1 MIITLQT
8 FPIVCDADSY
18 HLAYQY
24 LSPGEQAR
32 CSRLRSQW
40 ARQSHAVARAV
51 LRLTGVEG
59 GTMAAK
65 DWPIGERPGGK
76 PYCTLPGAPEFNLSH
91 TSDGDGLA
99 YGILARATKP
109 VGVDVE
115 IVRPVADLT
124 GMAALVL
131 SESER
136 RCLDS
141 LPTMQQSRHFLRLW
155 TLKEAIL
162 KAAGTGFAGD
172 PRSID
177 FGWLP
182 PSLLTNAVIQ
192 TINAPP
198 FFTSELPVQ
207 NHLVA
212 AVAST
217 RPFEFVMDS
226 LTTQQL
232 HNWLATGCR
241 TAASAATLRNL

>member
-8 FPIVCDADSY
+8 FPILGDADTY
-18 HLAYQY
+18 RLAYQF
-24 LSPGEQAR
+24 LSPEEQAR
-32 CSRLRSQW
+32 CTRLISQW

-59 GTMAAK
+59 STIAAK

-91 TSDGDGLA
+91 TADGNGLA
-99 YGILARATKP
+99 YGVLARATKP

-124 GMAALVL
+124 GMAAMVL
-131 SESER
+131 SERER
-136 RCLDS
+136 RYLDS

-162 KAAGTGFAGD
+162 KASGTGFAGD

-177 FGWLP
+177 FGGLP

-192 TINAPP
+192 TINATQ
-198 FFTSELPVQ
+198 FFICELQ
-207 NHLVA
+207 IRNDLVA

-217 RPFEFVMDS
+217 QPFGLVMDS
-226 LTTQQL
+226 LSAQQL

-241 TAASAATLRNL
+241 TAASVATLQKF